1 MPKVARELG
10 SLAVSRLTKK
20 GWNAV
25 GGATGLGLQITGQ
38 SSRVWVLRVLVGN
51 KRRSIGLGSYP
62 TVSLAEARERARQTR
77 AQIRDGVDPVVERRK
92 AKDAVAASQAK
103 AVTFEELARAYI
115 KTRESGWSN
124 AKHAAQWAATLEQYA
139 FPILGKRLVSD
150 INENDVLRV
159 LEAPVGPGGETFWN
173 NKTETASR
181 VRQRIEAVL
190 DYGAVKKLREGE
202 NPARWKGKLSAA
214 LPDRAKVQK
223 VQHHAAMKFADVPSF
238 MVRLRSI
245 QGQGARALEFAILTA
260 ARSGEVRGM
269 TWSEVDLGQRLWTLP
284 ASRMK
289 AGREHR
295 VPLSDAAIQVL
306 QSQTK
311 IEGCDYVFPSTKKAA
326 LSDMTLTAALR
337 RMDLDFTAHGFR
349 SSFRDWTAEMTTY
362 PNHVAEQALAHTI
375 GDRVEAAYRRGDLL
389 KQRRQLMEDWAVFLG
404 GLSADLDAK
413 S

>member
-1 MPKVARELG
+1 MPKTARELG
-10 SLAVSRLTKK
+10 SLAVSRLTKT

-25 GGATGLGLQITGQ
+25 GGVTGLGLQITETG
-38 SSRVWVLRVLVGN
+38 SRAWVLRITVGN
-51 KRRSIGLGSYP
+51 KRRAIGLGSYP
-62 TVSLAEARERARQTR
+62 TVLLAEARDRARQAR
-77 AQIRDGVDPVVERRK
+77 AQIRDGVDPVVERKK
-92 AKDAVAASQAK
+92 AKDAIAASQAK
-103 AVTFEELARAYI
+103 AVTFEMLAAQYI
-115 KTRESGWSN
+115 KSREASWSN
-124 AKHAAQWAATLEQYA
+124 AKHAAQWAATLATYA
-139 FPILGKRLVSD
+139 YPVIGHRLVSE

-159 LEAPVGPGGETFWN
+159 LEAPIGPEGETFWN
-173 NKTETASR
+173 SKTETASR

-190 DYGAVKKLREGE
+190 DYGAVKKLRDGE

-223 VQHHAAMKFADVPSF
+223 VQHHAAMKFGDVPSF
-238 MVRLRSI
+238 MTRLRSV

-269 TWSEVDLGQRLWTLP
+269 KWPEVDLDQCLWTIP

-295 VPLSDAAIQVL
+295 VPLSEAAVQVL

-311 IEGCDYVFPSTKKAA
+311 IDGCDLVFPSTKKTA
-326 LSDMTLTAALR
+326 LSDMTLTAVLR
-337 RMDLDFTAHGFR
+337 RMGLEYTAHGFR

-375 GDRVEAAYRRGDLL
+375 GDKVEAAYRRGDLL
-389 KQRRQLMEDWAVFLG
+389 KQRRRLMDDWAAYLG
-404 GLSADLDAK
+404 HPTTSNPSL
-413 S
+413 